1 MLQMAKFISS
11 SCLICTY
18 KPAAAS
24 RWQKACDN
32 LQLKKFRNFLK
43 IVPFNVH
50 EAWHQHYRIITNAI
64 LKRHHSR
71 LFALD
76 TYCNATP
83 NLDGEIQTRK
93 PCISSWMYRCVPSV
107 MKLSKNTTHF
117 KTAYRTWLCSLTH
130 KISKTALWHP
140 CYTDTASEVEFSHK

>member
-43 IVPFNVH
+43 IVPFNVN
-50 EAWHQHYRIITNAI
+50 EAWHQYYRIITNAI
-64 LKRHHSR
+64 LKRHHSS

-83 NLDGEIQTRK
+83 NIDGEIQTHK

-107 MKLSKNTTHF
+107 IKLSKTPHIL
-117 KTAYRTWLCSLTH
+117 RWLIALGYGLTH

-140 CYTDTASEVEFSHK
+140 CYTDTASEVDFSHK